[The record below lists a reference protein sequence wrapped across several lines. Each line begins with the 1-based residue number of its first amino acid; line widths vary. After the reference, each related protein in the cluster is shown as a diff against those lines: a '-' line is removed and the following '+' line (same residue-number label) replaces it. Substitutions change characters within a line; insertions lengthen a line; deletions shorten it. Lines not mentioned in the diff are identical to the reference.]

1 MTTVHGNR
9 PVTQSGDIKN
19 GPHNESRLGYGA
31 DVRSSLLCSADRSA
45 RTLHGQVTPGGLGE
59 RC

>member
-31 DVRSSLLCSADRSA
+31 DVRSLLLCSEGRSA
-45 RTLHGQVTPGGLGE
+45 RMLHGQATPGDLDVQ
-59 RC
+59 C